1 MTEEEK
7 KETGAAVMLV
17 PCARSDALGC
27 GIARRAVEMVA
38 ADTPEA
44 VVAEAED
51 CPRAGRRFIVAVDG
65 SSRCSA
71 SNVLAECRVRPAVVV
86 SAPEVLARAGLI
98 RPGADPRAHEE
109 ELAAALAEAIEES
122 LKKVLDEIRERSR
135 YREEMVPALQRFR
148 GIWGKFEALP
158 PPPNGGPPEPDR
170 KPVELLGRRA
180 RNLFVRFD
188 EVVPPA
194 QWAEPHD
201 LFQDALLCIAYAC
214 EGWASG
220 DAARWEQN
228 VEKARVQVRPLL
240 RRLES

>member
-1 MTEEEK
+1 MTQEEK
-7 KETGAAVMLV
+7 KEAGAAVILV
-17 PCARSDALGC
+17 PCARSGALGC
-27 GIARRAVEMVA
+27 GIARRAVELVA

-51 CPRAGRRFIVAVDG
+51 CPRAGGRFIVAVDG
-65 SSRCSA
+65 SGRCSA

-98 RPGADPRAHEE
+98 RPGVDPRAHEE
-109 ELAAALAEAIEES
+109 ELAAALAEAIEEA
-122 LKKVLDEIRERSR
+122 LKKVLDEIRERGR
-135 YREEMVPALQRFR
+135 YREEMAPFLQRFR

-188 EVVPPA
+188 EVVPPP

-228 VEKARVQVRPLL
+228 VEKARVQIHPLV